1 MDDKYAKNITTD
13 HEPVV
18 AEMALLGEDRVS
30 KAKLRINKEIF
41 EDAESYNMMNKLM
54 RDLDKKYDKLGPN
67 QARNKWEEFKGKA
80 HAYLIE
86 ETKHRRNKSTR
97 ERRLH
102 GNIASLECQLRHIQ
116 NGKSRPSEERERI
129 LNRIKR
135 DLREEVK
142 NFCPARIDR
151 ERAGYH

>member
-1 MDDKYAKNITTD
+1 MPKIPKYRSYTKN
-13 HEPVV
+13 
-18 AEMALLGEDRVS
+18 
-30 KAKLRINKEIF
+30 KINKELF
-41 EDAESYNMMNKLM
+41 ENEETYDMLNELM
-54 RDLDKKYDKLGPN
+54 QDLDKKYVKLGPN
-67 QARNKWEEFKGKA
+67 QARNKWEEFKSKA

-86 ETKHRRNKSTR
+86 ETKRRRNENTR

-135 DLREEVK
+135 DLLSL
-142 NFCPARIDR
+142 I
-151 ERAGYH
+151 HI